1 MIAGNHTC
9 IMKKQL
15 SRPQTIK
22 RRHFIRQTSFGLGAL
37 GLGAVSCSSPKK
49 DTEVIA
55 VEETTSQKL
64 GVALVGL
71 GNYAT
76 NQLAPALQETEHCYL
91 AGIVTGTKEKEKIWQ
106 DKYGIPD
113 ANIYNYDNYDSIAD
127 NPDID
132 IIYVVLPNSMHA
144 EYTIRGAQ
152 AGKHMIC
159 EKPMA
164 ISVAECEQMIN
175 ACKMADRKLSI
186 GYRLHYEPFNLE
198 MMRLG
203 QKQVYGQITDLE
215 AAFGF
220 KMGNLEQWR
229 AKKPMSGGGPLM
241 DVGIYALQGSIYTMG
256 ELPMTVSAKETTI
269 NKKNW
274 PDLEGSLEWE
284 MEFPSGVV
292 AKYSTTYEDS
302 IQYLKATAEN
312 GFFELSPAYIYD
324 SLQMTT
330 SDGPKEIT
338 PVNHQASHM
347 DAFTRN
353 ILDDTQVIASGEMG
367 MRDMYYIEKIYESAA
382 NGGTTLSL
390 AGAPDVLHLV

>member
-1 MIAGNHTC
+1 MLI
-9 IMKKQL
+9 
-15 SRPQTIK
+15 IK
-22 RRHFIRQTSFGLGAL
+22 RRQFVKRTSLGLGAL
-37 GLGAVSCSSPKK
+37 GLGVVGCSAPKQE
-49 DTEVIA
+49 DSIVA
-55 VEETTSQKL
+55 VEESVPKKL

-76 NQLAPALQETEHCYL
+76 HQLAPALQETEHCYL

-113 ANIYNYDNYDSIAD
+113 ANIYNYDNYDAIAD

-132 IIYVVLPNSMHA
+132 IVYVVLPNSMHA

-164 ISVAECEQMIN
+164 ISVAECEQMID
-175 ACKMADRKLSI
+175 ACKQANRRLSV

-203 QKQVYGQITDLE
+203 QKQVYGAITGLE

-220 KMGNLEQWR
+220 TMGNLDQWR
-229 AKKPMSGGGPLM
+229 AKKELAGGGPLM

-256 ELPMTVSAKETTI
+256 ELPVSVTARDTTKDKEA
-269 NKKNW
+269 W
-274 PDLEGSLEWE
+274 QSVEGSLEWE
-284 MEFPSGVV
+284 MEFPSGVK
-292 AKYSTTYEDS
+292 AQYITTYEDS
-302 IQYLKATAEN
+302 IQYLKAQAEN

-324 SLQMTT
+324 GLQMTT
-330 SDGPKEIT
+330 SEGPKEIT
-338 PVNHQASHM
+338 PVNHQAKHM

-353 ILDDTQVIASGEMG
+353 ILDDTEVIASGEMG
-367 MRDMYYIEKIYESAA
+367 MRDMFYIEKIYESAA
-382 NGGTTLSL
+382 RGGDILSL
-390 AGAPDVLHLV
+390 AGAPEVLHKV

>member
-1 MIAGNHTC
+1 MKKNHTGT
-9 IMKKQL
+9 Q
-15 SRPQTIK
+15 RIK
-22 RRHFIRQTSFGLGAL
+22 RRYFVKQTTLGLGAL
-37 GLGAVSCSSPKK
+37 GVGVVSCGAPEKK
-49 DTEVIA
+49 EEVIA
-55 VEETTSQKL
+55 IEESAPRKL

-113 ANIYNYDNYDSIAD
+113 GNIYNYDNYDSIAEND
-127 NPDID
+127 EID

-164 ISVAECEQMIN
+164 ISVAECQQMID
-175 ACKMADRKLSI
+175 ACKQANKKLSI

-203 QKQVYGQITDLE
+203 QKQVYGAITGLE

-220 KMGNLEQWR
+220 KMGNLDQWR
-229 AKKPMSGGGPLM
+229 AKKEFAGGGPLM

-256 ELPMTVSAKETTI
+256 ALPLTVSARETTQ
-269 NKKNW
+269 NKEAW
-274 PDLEGSLEWE
+274 QSVEGSLEWE
-284 MEFPSGVV
+284 MEFPSGVK
-292 AKYSTTYEDS
+292 AQYITTYEDS
-302 IQYLKATAEN
+302 IQYLKAKAEN

-324 SLQMTT
+324 GLQLTT
-330 SDGPKEIT
+330 HEGVQDIQ

-353 ILDDTQVIASGEMG
+353 ILDDTPVIASGEMG
-367 MRDMYYIEKIYESAA
+367 MRDMFYIEKIYQSAA
-382 NGGTTLSL
+382 RGGEVLNL
-390 AGAPDVLHLV
+390 EEAPQVLHLV

>member
-1 MIAGNHTC
+1 
-9 IMKKQL
+9 MK
-15 SRPQTIK
+15 IK
-22 RRHFIRQTSFGLGAL
+22 RRHFVKKTSMGLGAL
-37 GLGAVSCSSPKK
+37 GLGVTAACSAPKK
-49 DTEVIA
+49 EDTVTVI
-55 VEETTSQKL
+55 EETTAKRL
-64 GVALVGL
+64 GIALVGL

-76 NQLAPALQETEHCYL
+76 NQLAPALQQTEHCYL

-113 ANIYNYDNYDSIAD
+113 GNIYNYDNYDSIAEND
-127 NPDID
+127 DID
-132 IIYVVLPNSMHA
+132 IVYVVLPNSMHA

-164 ISVAECEQMIN
+164 ISVDECQQMID
-175 ACKMADRKLSI
+175 ACKQADRKLSI

-203 QKQVYGQITDLE
+203 QKQVYGAITGLE

-229 AKKPMSGGGPLM
+229 AKKALAGGGPLM

-256 ELPMTVSAKETTI
+256 ELPLTVTAKETT
-269 NKKNW
+269 KDKDAW
-274 PDLEGSLEWE
+274 TEVEGSLEWE
-284 MEFPSGVV
+284 MEFPSGVR
-292 AKYSTTYEDS
+292 AQYITTYEDS
-302 IQYLKATAEN
+302 IQYLKAKTES

-330 SDGPKEIT
+330 HEGVKDIQ

-353 ILDDTQVIASGEMG
+353 VIDHTQVIASGEMG

-382 NGGTTLSL
+382 SGGQVLSL
-390 AGAPDVLHLV
+390 AGAPEVLHKV